1 MTDLEPIDHVDKQA
15 FAIAVF
21 VGLYLIAVAVF
32 LIDRPVW
39 VQVPVVV
46 VGWSVT
52 YVSATSVLDATENR

>member
-1 MTDLEPIDHVDKQA
+1 MTDLEPIDYVDKSA

-32 LIDRPVW
+32 LIDHPLW

-46 VGWSVT
+46 CGWSVT
-52 YVSATSVLDATENR
+52 YVSATSVLDATVNR